1 MKTFFIIEADTEMHS
16 LFAYA
21 VEREND
27 GVGDFYIYK
36 RRMACDATVQ
46 EIDPPKFFGQL
57 NALLPT
63 RETIN
68 HAKPLTLVAEKVEA
82 TA

>member
-1 MKTFFIIEADTEMHS
+1 MKTFFIIEADTKMHS

-36 RRMACDATVQ
+36 RRMACDATW
-46 EIDPPKFFGQL
+46 KAQL
-57 NALLPT
+57 
-63 RETIN
+63 E
-68 HAKPLTLVAEKVEA
+68 AEGII
-82 TA
+82 